1 MKIRAKLLYM
11 STNRMVRLIAILLAA
26 TLTAATSAQSATFRY
41 IRVGS
46 VANASAVSP
55 RAGFALMGGGDDL
68 DEAFGWLCDR
78 AGGGDFLVLR
88 ATGDDEYNPYLR
100 KLCHL
105 NSVATLII
113 PDRAAAA
120 DPVVARTISAASA
133 IFIAGG
139 DQANYINFW
148 MGTPVQTAL
157 NDAIRRG
164 VPIGGTSAGLAVLG
178 EYAYTAQGDK
188 PDDPN
193 LDSKTVLADPF
204 HPRVTLSH
212 GFLDIPILKNII
224 TDSHF
229 AKRNRMGRL
238 LVFLARLDEPDCKA
252 LPASAP
258 RVRGLG
264 IEEKA
269 AVLVDPDGEA
279 RVVGS
284 GGAWF
289 IDAGDADGP
298 LCQTKPLT
306 FGPYKAARVALDR
319 TFNLKSWQG
328 DAITYTLSVRSGRV
342 VSTQQGGAI
351 Y

>member
-1 MKIRAKLLYM
+1 MCA
-11 STNRMVRLIAILLAA
+11 NRMAGMIAILFA
-26 TLTAATSAQSATFRY
+26 TTVTAATSAQSAGFRY

-46 VANASAVSP
+46 AANASAVSP

-68 DEAFGWLCDR
+68 DEAFRWLCDR

-100 KLCHL
+100 KLCHV

-120 DPVVARTISAASA
+120 DPMVARTISAASA

-148 MGTPVQTAL
+148 MGTPVQAAL
-157 NDAIRRG
+157 NDAIQHG

-178 EYAYTAQGDK
+178 EYAYSAQGDK

-193 LDSKTVLADPF
+193 LDSKTALGDPF

-212 GFLDIPILKNII
+212 GFLDIPVLKGLI

-229 AKRNRMGRL
+229 ARRDRMGRL

-252 LPASAP
+252 LPGSAP

-264 IEEKA
+264 VEEKA
-269 AVLVDPDGEA
+269 AVLIDPDGEA

-289 IDAGDADGP
+289 IDAGDAK
-298 LCQTKPLT
+298 LCQTTPLT
-306 FGPYKAARVALDR
+306 FGPYKIAKVAPAR

-328 DAITYTLSVRSGRV
+328 EAITYTLSVTRGRV
-342 VSTQQGGAI
+342 ISTQPGGAI